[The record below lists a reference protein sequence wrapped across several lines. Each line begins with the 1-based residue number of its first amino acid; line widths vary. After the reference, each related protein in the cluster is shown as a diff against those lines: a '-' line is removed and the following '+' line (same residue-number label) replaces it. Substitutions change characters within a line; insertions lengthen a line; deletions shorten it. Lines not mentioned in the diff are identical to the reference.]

1 MKKKT
6 SFLKTIKKPQMRQVH
21 FKTVLGSVLS
31 VTDIRLIIWA
41 AICHILTRKLTA
53 FPERRL
59 VYILSVRCW
68 LICTPK
74 SMPESEPRESW
85 IKVAEC

>member
-6 SFLKTIKKPQMRQVH
+6 SFLKTIKKPKMRQVH

-41 AICHILTRKLTA
+41 AYCHILTRKLMA
-53 FPERRL
+53 FPERR
-59 VYILSVRCW
+59 
-68 LICTPK
+68 
-74 SMPESEPRESW
+74 
-85 IKVAEC
+85 